1 MQIGAQDIEHILITI
16 IICEYSVEA
25 PKKKLQNNTNPK
37 RHLSIPFT
45 IDLDT
50 KMDFDW
56 MRLFMNPKPIY
67 LIPTLVHCLWHYIKH
82 LFQGLYS
89 QR

>member
-1 MQIGAQDIEHILITI
+1 MQIGAQDIEHILMTI

-25 PKKKLQNNTNPK
+25 PKKKNLQNNTNPK

-50 KMDFDW
+50 KMDLDG
-56 MRLFMNPKPIY
+56 MRLLMNPKPIY
-67 LIPTLVHCLWHYIKH
+67 LIPTLVHILWHYIKA
-82 LFQGLYS
+82 LVPRAL
-89 QR
+89 